1 MNDYEQLKDILNMS
15 VNNAVS
21 RMKILKR
28 PADRRCLFNEY
39 KEYRV
44 FKVSKDMVILDLPEV
59 LEIQVQQV
67 IKEILAILDLLVNKV
82 KYVLQVNLRE

>member
-1 MNDYEQLKDILNMS
+1 MNDDKQLKDILNMS

-39 KEYRV
+39 KEWLGERI
-44 FKVSKDMVILDLPEV
+44 DDEV
-59 LEIQVQQV
+59 LAIPTEIIQN
-67 IKEILAILDLLVNKV
+67 ELDK
-82 KYVLQVNLRE
+82 

>member
-1 MNDYEQLKDILNMS
+1 MNADKQLKDILKMS

-39 KEYRV
+39 KEWLGE
-44 FKVSKDMVILDLPEV
+44 SIDDEV
-59 LEIQVQQV
+59 LAIPTEIIQN
-67 IKEILAILDLLVNKV
+67 ELDK
-82 KYVLQVNLRE
+82 

>member
-1 MNDYEQLKDILNMS
+1 MNDDKRLKDILNMS

-39 KEYRV
+39 KEWLGE
-44 FKVSKDMVILDLPEV
+44 SIDDEV
-59 LEIQVQQV
+59 LAIPSEIIQN
-67 IKEILAILDLLVNKV
+67 ELDK
-82 KYVLQVNLRE
+82 

>member
-1 MNDYEQLKDILNMS
+1 MNDDKQLKDILSMS

-39 KEYRV
+39 KEWLGE
-44 FKVSKDMVILDLPEV
+44 SIDDEV
-59 LEIQVQQV
+59 LAIPTEIIQN
-67 IKEILAILDLLVNKV
+67 ELDK
-82 KYVLQVNLRE
+82 